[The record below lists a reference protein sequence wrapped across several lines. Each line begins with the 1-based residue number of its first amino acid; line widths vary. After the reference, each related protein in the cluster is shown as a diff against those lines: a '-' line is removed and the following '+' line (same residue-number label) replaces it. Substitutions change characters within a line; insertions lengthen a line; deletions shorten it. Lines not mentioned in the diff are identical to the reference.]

1 MQNGKNGTPPGCSF
15 PRAAVDGSVIGITKS
30 VYKASPIRIFHRME
44 ERTIFERVID
54 GEIPAEI
61 LLENEAAVVIRD
73 INPQAPT
80 HALIIPKRKIRRI
93 AAAEDSDVE
102 LLGKLLLLAR
112 DFAKISNLEGFRLVI
127 NNGRQ
132 AGETVPH
139 LHLHLLS
146 GRPMA
151 WPPG

>member
-1 MQNGKNGTPPGCSF
+1 
-15 PRAAVDGSVIGITKS
+15 
-30 VYKASPIRIFHRME
+30 ME

>member
-1 MQNGKNGTPPGCSF
+1 
-15 PRAAVDGSVIGITKS
+15 
-30 VYKASPIRIFHRME
+30 ME
-44 ERTIFERVID
+44 EKTIFEKIIHREID
-54 GEIPAEI
+54 SEI
-61 LLENEAAVVIRD
+61 LYEDATAVVIRD

-80 HALIIPKRKIRRI
+80 HALIVPKKRI
-93 AAAEDSDVE
+93 SRVAEAEEEDAI
-102 LLGKLLLLAR
+102 LLGKLLLVAKE
-112 DFAKISNLEGFRLVI
+112 FAKAKGLEGFRLVI

-139 LHLHLLS
+139 LHIHLLS